1 MDKLIVY
8 IFAVI
13 GLIAL
18 FCAIFLDA
26 PHLYFVFGSCALIFL
41 VCWKDIKKDIK
52 PKSKYTYENKKRT
65 T

>member
-41 VCWKDIKKDIK
+41 VCWKDVKEDFTKLRQF
-52 PKSKYTYENKKRT
+52 SKLINNKN
-65 T
+65 